1 MRMSEKEFGQ
11 LLQRNP
17 KLAACMDVTGRHLKK
32 NAKYR
37 NKKVY
42 IYENGMVLYEEKLPP
57 PLKPIEVYDS
67 IKEYNRWVELQLLQ
81 RAGRVSGLARQ
92 VLLIIQDKFTDD
104 TGKTIQQIA
113 YRADFFYRDIETGVV
128 IVEDVKAFDEKLK
141 RYRTTKDF
149 DIKWKLLKNKYPEYS
164 FRIY

>member
-1 MRMSEKEFGQ
+1 MKMSEKEFGQ

-17 KLAACMDVTGRHLKK
+17 KLAACMNVTGHYSKQ

-42 IYENGMVLYEEKLPP
+42 VYENGVVLYEERLPP
-57 PLKPIEVYDS
+57 PMKPIEVYDS
-67 IKEYNRWVELQLLQ
+67 IKEYNRCVELQLLQ
-81 RAGRVSGLARQ
+81 RAGKISGLARQ
-92 VLLIIQDKFTDD
+92 VLLIIQERFSDD

-113 YRADFFYRDIETGVV
+113 YRADFFYRDTATNVV
-128 IVEDVKAFDEKLK
+128 IVEDVKAFDEKSK